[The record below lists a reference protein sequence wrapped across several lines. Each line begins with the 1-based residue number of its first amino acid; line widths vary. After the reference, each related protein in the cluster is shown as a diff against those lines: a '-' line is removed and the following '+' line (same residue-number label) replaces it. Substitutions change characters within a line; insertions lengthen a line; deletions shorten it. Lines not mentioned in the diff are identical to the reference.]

1 MSPLGKHV
9 LRVEQGLLVALL
21 ALVCVDGFLRGASPL
36 PGLGLGF
43 IAVLA
48 GLGLWVTAR
57 QLEPPAVPHSGD
69 VLAAI
74 AGAGLAC
81 YLVRIEHLTGPLA
94 CVIVGTVAGLLPRLG
109 RLHLDARAAAAY
121 TGSFVG
127 TTSPLVLPLFAQILI
142 AAALAGIFM
151 STLRRSWTGVGGKL
165 GLLGFAGVFLTTH
178 AAHLLGNAGPGA
190 SPVSLGH
197 EHIPVFC
204 AVGALAAVVT
214 GQLVSRGWSPVLAS
228 ALPTLL
234 FRLGLVAVG
243 QGALEVPEPIAFA
256 WIGGSFVGMT
266 SRERQQGKRWFL
278 PLAGLLFGILEFG
291 FRPVLAGMGGTFGAT
306 AVVADLAVIGL
317 LALWPPRRGKPR
329 AFHQEE

>member
-1 MSPLGKHV
+1 MSQPGKLV
-9 LRVEQGLLVALL
+9 LRAEQGLLAALL
-21 ALVCVDGFLRGASPL
+21 VLVCVDGFLLGASPL
-36 PGLGLGF
+36 PNLGLGF
-43 IAVLA
+43 VAVLA

-57 QLEPPAVPHSGD
+57 QPEPPETPHPGD

-81 YLVRIEHLTGPLA
+81 YLVRSQHLTGPLA

-109 RLHLDARAAAAY
+109 RLQLDARAAAAY

-127 TTSPLVLPLFAQILI
+127 TTSPLVLPMFAQVLI
-142 AAALAGIFM
+142 AAVLAGLFM

-165 GLLGFAGVFLTTH
+165 GLLGFAAVFLTTQ

-190 SPVSLGH
+190 SPVSLSH

-204 AVGALAAVVT
+204 AVGALAAVIT

-234 FRLGLVAVG
+234 FRLGLVAAG
-243 QGALEVPEPIAFA
+243 QGALELPDPIAFA

-266 SRERQQGKRWFL
+266 SRERQQGRRWFL

-291 FRPVLAGMGGTFGAT
+291 FRPVFAGMGGTFGAT

-317 LALWPPRRGKPR
+317 LASWPLRHAKP
-329 AFHQEE
+329 ALHQEE